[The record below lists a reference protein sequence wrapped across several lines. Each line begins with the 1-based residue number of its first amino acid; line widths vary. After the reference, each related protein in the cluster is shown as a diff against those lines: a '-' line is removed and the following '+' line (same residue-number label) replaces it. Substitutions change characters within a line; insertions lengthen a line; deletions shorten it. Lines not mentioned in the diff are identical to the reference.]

1 MQRWFG
7 FVAVVLVL
15 SCASREPAETIVTEP
30 RFESVQPELFGAYGA
45 QPNAWADYDNDGDLD
60 LYVGFRYSP
69 NRLYKN
75 DDGIFRDVAAEV
87 GLDVMDDTRVASW
100 GDFDADG
107 HLDLFIGWTSWTTP
121 ASLPGGTSMPTG
133 IWICSSVR
141 RRQDQ
146 SSLPQR
152 GRWPSFYRCRG
163 RSGCRGFRREPP
175 GEFRRLRQ

>member
-30 RFESVQPELFGAYGA
+30 RFESVQPELFGVYGA

-75 DDGIFRDVAAEV
+75 DDGIFHDVAAEV

-100 GDFDADG
+100 G
-107 HLDLFIGWTSWTTP
+107 
-121 ASLPGGTSMPTG
+121 TSMPTG
-133 IWICSSVR
+133 IWICSS
-141 RRQDQ
+141 
-146 SSLPQR
+146 
-152 GRWPSFYRCRG
+152 
-163 RSGCRGFRREPP
+163 GFRSKKAGSIVSTATREMAELLPMSRP
-175 GEFRRLRQ
+175 KWV